1 MNARLPL
8 GVAVLTYG
16 IHVFILEALRRSS
29 YQCVHPIKGPK
40 KDDASLPTKVEQLQD
55 KPPHSLKSKVTE
67 NIPPQSVKV
76 VSKSKTLKGKAT
88 HVDNGVK
95 SPLKTPKEANITGNG
110 VIDVTLKRKK
120 LSSSSDKS
128 VENSLGIAPSR
139 SNTSKTSISLHEI
152 GICNSAASSSNVSSV
167 SQELHWKRLKKKPKE
182 LNNQQ
187 CEFTELDSISI
198 DTTIFEDGDAG
209 STMPLL
215 ELAHQVLLE
224 EFFKKHRDYD
234 VARLSTSQK
243 ITRDSHQELLSP
255 AQQCL
260 DTVNEERISMD
271 KQLEE
276 LQKVLT
282 RAKKEIKSVDFKEEE
297 NHLPY

>member
-1 MNARLPL
+1 MTR
-8 GVAVLTYG
+8 
-16 IHVFILEALRRSS
+16 
-29 YQCVHPIKGPK
+29 PK

-139 SNTSKTSISLHEI
+139 SNTSKSSISLHEI

-187 CEFTELDSISI
+187 YEFTELDSISI
-198 DTTIFEDGDAG
+198 DTAIFEDGDADCITSPNSLNVVKSSHLPLVEVKSQAANEIQMTKLTVPFSEKVETFQYI
-209 STMPLL
+209 STTNVGVGAHQIGCSNVSKDLIHPLL
-215 ELAHQVLLE
+215 GIA
-224 EFFKKHRDYD
+224 
-234 VARLSTSQK
+234 
-243 ITRDSHQELLSP
+243 
-255 AQQCL
+255 
-260 DTVNEERISMD
+260 
-271 KQLEE
+271 
-276 LQKVLT
+276 
-282 RAKKEIKSVDFKEEE
+282 
-297 NHLPY
+297 